1 MTLSIFQWAML
12 VGGFALVGAIALA
25 MHAIFSPSGI
35 TFVSRSKPNDHEL
48 AQAVDKAAEQAAAE
62 AQQRI
67 DHARAMTPE
76 QSIARARE
84 LAEKGRK

>member
-1 MTLSIFQWAML
+1 MSVFQWGML

-25 MHAIFSPSGI
+25 IHAIFSPSGVAL
-35 TFVSRSKPNDHEL
+35 VSRTKPNDLEL
-48 AQAVDKAAEQAAAE
+48 AKAVDKAAEQAATE

-67 DHARAMTPE
+67 DHARAMTPA
-76 QSIARARE
+76 QSVARARE

>member
-1 MTLSIFQWAML
+1 MTVFQWAML

-25 MHAIFSPSGI
+25 IHAIFSPSGI
-35 TFVSRSKPNDHEL
+35 ALVSRSKPSAREQ

-62 AQQRI
+62 TKTRI
-67 DHARAMTPE
+67 DTVRALTPE
-76 QSIARARE
+76 QSIARARQ